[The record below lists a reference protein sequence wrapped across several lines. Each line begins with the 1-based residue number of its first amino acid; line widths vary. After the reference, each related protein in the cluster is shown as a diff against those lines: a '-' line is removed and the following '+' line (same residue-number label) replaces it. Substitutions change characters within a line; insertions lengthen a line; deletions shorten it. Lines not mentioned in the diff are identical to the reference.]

1 MLVLQ
6 TTPGALNVQYEDTES
21 KPYMATAL
29 AYIRKLH
36 DQGDAP
42 ERSLERVH
50 GEESAGFQ
58 RIAKEEQDGENVD
71 EEYYTAE
78 EYNDNEQST
87 GCKLCVCAVDGVIYE
102 TEGWITSSNS
112 FTLLSEMPTA
122 PMIKSMIHMRT
133 IQKGTRTRF
142 CQNTGRCA
150 MVNRAAGDY
159 RCLSVARCNVCATKR
174 GNQELNLSLQG

>member
-6 TTPGALNVQYEDTES
+6 TTPGTLNVQHEDAES
-21 KPYMATAL
+21 KPDMATAL

-78 EYNDNEQST
+78 EYNDNE
-87 GCKLCVCAVDGVIYE
+87 
-102 TEGWITSSNS
+102 
-112 FTLLSEMPTA
+112 
-122 PMIKSMIHMRT
+122 
-133 IQKGTRTRF
+133 
-142 CQNTGRCA
+142 
-150 MVNRAAGDY
+150 
-159 RCLSVARCNVCATKR
+159 
-174 GNQELNLSLQG
+174 